1 MRPETRLQRDLRTYL
16 GMQGLRTVAV
26 PNGAVL
32 RGTARQRAMQVSSL
46 KLDGLCPG
54 FPDLIV
60 YGPEGRVGHIEVKVE
75 GRYQTPEQK
84 HVQQWLA
91 SWGHLYAVCRSI
103 ADVDETLERWGWR
116 ARAAA

>member
-16 GMQGLRTVAV
+16 GMQGYRSIAV
-26 PNGAVL
+26 PNGATL
-32 RGTARQRAMQVSSL
+32 RGDKRDRMIQMANL

-84 HVQQWLA
+84 LVQQWLT

-103 ADVDETLERWGWR
+103 ADVDETLDRWGWQR
-116 ARAAA
+116 RAAA